1 MPTRISLAL
10 QGNLRTWIAR
20 ELRAMQR
27 AVDQAVRE
35 AGDALRADAK
45 AHVSQ
50 VFGPRLGNAAFRH
63 PVFYSDTPKGQI
75 GARVYIGSRI
85 PEIIEPHE
93 ESARIRPSTRKRLA
107 IPLPGGPARARGH
120 FARKKLTPE
129 SYQRAFGVRLV
140 PVRIGRGRV
149 LLIDPEASATGTKAR
164 GGRGRRFSRNPRARK
179 KGLAVF
185 LLVDQVYLPKRLLLR
200 EIEARAAAGLGARI
214 EAKINATPQPRIAA

>member
-1 MPTRISLAL
+1 MPGRIHLAL
-10 QGNLRTWIAR
+10 QGNLRTWVAR
-20 ELRAMQR
+20 ELKAMQR

-85 PEIIEPHE
+85 PEIIVPHE

-129 SYQRAFGVRLV
+129 SYQQAFGVRLV
-140 PVRIGRGRV
+140 PVPIGRGRV
-149 LLIDPEASATGTKAR
+149 LLIDPEASATGTMSR
-164 GGRGRRFSRNPRARK
+164 GRRRFSRNPRARK

-185 LLVDQVYLPKRLLLR
+185 MLIDEVFLPKRLRLR
-200 EIEARAAAGLGARI
+200 DLEARAADGLGARI